1 MESLS
6 LFGLKPYS
14 EEFTEMLMVGAAVTE
29 AVTETTNEAVDD
41 SSDEGESSL
50 EEDGSSDG
58 QSQHSFSESDHYL
71 MPIEVEAQLRLLWM
85 HHQEMLDFIWLRATG
100 LHRGSSGSGDTKR
113 GSSSSEGSGDG
124 WRMFFTRVVLV
135 PPSRFRPPGKVG
147 DMIAEHPQN
156 THLKK
161 VLVADAAIR
170 AIYSPDTQ
178 QQDPTAD
185 QPHPQQAPDSSASA
199 SAPIDLSKV
208 VSKWIELQNAVNCY
222 MDSSKDSNIL
232 AAKSQVGPAGIR
244 QILERKE
251 GLFRKHMMGKRVNF
265 CCRSVIS
272 PDPYIGTNEIGVPV
286 HFAMS
291 LHYPTPVNSWNVKYL
306 RGLVRRGPFQYP
318 GTLLHSAAVCHPPAQ
333 RCSSV
338 MIDSCTTL
346 YRVDDTSITFGHQP
360 RCLRTAALSC
370 CLVGTHSMCVLL
382 LSAVGYELLLL
393 CVWCV
398 CVNVCWRRRRRR
410 GEGFSMMSRNI
421 HMRKYSKATS
431 ATS

>member
-1 MESLS
+1 MESLE

-14 EEFTEMLMVGAAVTE
+14 AELTEMTMIGVVE
-29 AVTETTNEAVDD
+29 ATETTTVEAVDD
-41 SSDEGESSL
+41 SDEGGSSL
-50 EEDGSSDG
+50 EEDARSDG
-58 QSQHSFSESDHYL
+58 EDSCQQSFSESDRYL
-71 MPIEVEAQLRLLWM
+71 MPVEVEAQLRLLWM
-85 HHQEMLDFIWLRATG
+85 HHEEMLDFIWLRATG
-100 LHRGSSGSGDTKR
+100 LHRGSSGDTK
-113 GSSSSEGSGDG
+113 GDG

-178 QQDPTAD
+178 KQQDPTSE
-185 QPHPQQAPDSSASA
+185 QQQQLQLASTPSASN
-199 SAPIDLSKV
+199 SAAMDIDLSKV

-222 MDSSKDSNIL
+222 MDSSKDSNVL
-232 AAKSQVGPAGIR
+232 AKTQGGPAGIR

-318 GTLLHSAAVCHPPAQ
+318 GTYRRSLLRPTCSALQFSDDRFMHHSVP
-333 RCSSV
+333 S
-338 MIDSCTTL
+338 
-346 YRVDDTSITFGHQP
+346 
-360 RCLRTAALSC
+360 
-370 CLVGTHSMCVLL
+370 
-382 LSAVGYELLLL
+382 
-393 CVWCV
+393 
-398 CVNVCWRRRRRR
+398 
-410 GEGFSMMSRNI
+410 
-421 HMRKYSKATS
+421 
-431 ATS
+431 

>member
-14 EEFTEMLMVGAAVTE
+14 EELTEMMMVGAVEATE
-29 AVTETTNEAVDD
+29 AVTETTKEAVDD

-50 EEDGSSDG
+50 EEEGSSDG

-71 MPIEVEAQLRLLWM
+71 IPIEVEAQLRLLWM

-100 LHRGSSGSGDTKR
+100 LRRGSSSSSSSSGDTKR
-113 GSSSSEGSGDG
+113 GSSSSSSEGGGDG

-178 QQDPTAD
+178 KQQDPTSEQLQLAST
-185 QPHPQQAPDSSASA
+185 PSASN
-199 SAPIDLSKV
+199 SAAMDIDLSKV

-222 MDSSKDSNIL
+222 MDSSKDSNVL
-232 AAKSQVGPAGIR
+232 AKTQGGPAGIR

-318 GTLLHSAAVCHPPAQ
+318 GTYHRSLLRPTAVQ
-333 RCSSV
+333 
-338 MIDSCTTL
+338 
-346 YRVDDTSITFGHQP
+346 
-360 RCLRTAALSC
+360 
-370 CLVGTHSMCVLL
+370 
-382 LSAVGYELLLL
+382 
-393 CVWCV
+393 
-398 CVNVCWRRRRRR
+398 
-410 GEGFSMMSRNI
+410 
-421 HMRKYSKATS
+421 
-431 ATS
+431 

>member
-1 MESLS
+1 MESWE

-14 EEFTEMLMVGAAVTE
+14 AEQWSETTTAGAA
-29 AVTETTNEAVDD
+29 DGG
-41 SSDEGESSL
+41 DEGGSSL
-50 EEDGSSDG
+50 EEDARSDG
-58 QSQHSFSESDHYL
+58 EGSCQQSHSFSESDRYL
-71 MPIEVEAQLRLLWM
+71 MPVEVEAQLRLLWM
-85 HHQEMLDFIWLRATG
+85 HHEEVLDFIWLRATG
-100 LHRGSSGSGDTKR
+100 LHRGSSGDTK
-113 GSSSSEGSGDG
+113 GDG

-178 QQDPTAD
+178 KQQDPTSE
-185 QPHPQQAPDSSASA
+185 QQQQLLASSPSTSASN
-199 SAPIDLSKV
+199 SAAGAIDLSKV

-222 MDSSKDSNIL
+222 MDSSKDSNVL
-232 AAKSQVGPAGIR
+232 AKTQGGPAGIR

-318 GTLLHSAAVCHPPAQ
+318 GT
-333 RCSSV
+333 
-338 MIDSCTTL
+338 
-346 YRVDDTSITFGHQP
+346 
-360 RCLRTAALSC
+360 
-370 CLVGTHSMCVLL
+370 
-382 LSAVGYELLLL
+382 
-393 CVWCV
+393 
-398 CVNVCWRRRRRR
+398 
-410 GEGFSMMSRNI
+410 
-421 HMRKYSKATS
+421 
-431 ATS
+431 